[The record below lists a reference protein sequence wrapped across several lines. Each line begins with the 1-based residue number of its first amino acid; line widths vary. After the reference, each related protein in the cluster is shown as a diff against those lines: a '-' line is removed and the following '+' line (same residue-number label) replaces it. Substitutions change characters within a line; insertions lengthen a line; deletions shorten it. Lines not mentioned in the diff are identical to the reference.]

1 MSERKIIPAFDLYK
15 TLDSKPG
22 IEFSLLEESYNPYD
36 ASLPHRHNYYEIL
49 LFKGSGGIHEIDFHA
64 YPIGENSLHFIS
76 PEQVHLLRRE
86 KEVTGYVVAF
96 TPDFCL
102 GKNMDPAFLDGF
114 PFFNNPYATPI
125 VTFQD
130 AAQQRNVMEIVA
142 NMEEEY
148 FSSHDDK
155 ADVLLSYLTILL
167 IAARRMYIPGP
178 ASATPSSSRVGMVQ
192 RFKKAIV
199 EGFRQ
204 QKSVTYYAELLNISA
219 GHLSE
224 TVQKETGKTA
234 GDMIHDRI
242 ILEAKRLLYHSPKSV
257 KEIAYELGY
266 EDPSYF
272 ARFFKTHTQTS
283 PELFRSYIREKYH

>member
-22 IEFSLLEESYNPYD
+22 IEFSHLEESYNPYD
-36 ASLPHRHNYYEIL
+36 ASLPHRHNYFEIL
-49 LFKGSGGIHEIDFHA
+49 LFNGSGGIHEIDFHA
-64 YPIGENSLHFIS
+64 YPIRESSLHFIS
-76 PEQVHLLRRE
+76 PEQVHLLRRA
-86 KEVTGYVVAF
+86 KDVTGYVLSF

-102 GKNMDPAFLDGF
+102 GKNTNTEFMDAF
-114 PFFNNPYATPI
+114 PFFNNPYAAPI
-125 VTFQD
+125 VTIH
-130 AAQQRNVMEIVA
+130 NVARKNLMEIVA

-167 IAARRMYIPGP
+167 IAARRMYTPDPISG
-178 ASATPSSSRVGMVQ
+178 TPSSSRVDMVL
-192 RFKKAIV
+192 RFKKAIG
-199 EGFRQ
+199 ENFRQ

-224 TVQKETGKTA
+224 TVQKDTGKTA
-234 GDMIHDRI
+234 GNMIHDRI

-257 KEIAYELGY
+257 KEIACELGY

-272 ARFFKTHTQTS
+272 ARFFKTHTQTA
-283 PELFRSYIREKYH
+283 PEMFRSNIREKYH